1 MTRPTIPS
9 GRRAA
14 FVVPSLLASSALLAG
29 CVSQSQADPAASSGS
44 KDGTVQITLT
54 SDGCQPKPAKVHAG
68 PVTFQ
73 VKNSGASRVTEAELL
88 SGGRM
93 LGEQENLSPG
103 LSGGFSLHLSAG
115 KYQIYCPGAGQ
126 EKWDFTVTGQSKSSW
141 KDNPALVKATQQ
153 YATWVRSEVGR
164 LVDGTKKF
172 AAAISSGD
180 MQQARKLYPA
190 ARVHYER
197 VEPVAEIWGDLDRKI
212 DGRISDFAKPENFS
226 GFHKLE
232 QLMFAKHTLDGA
244 QPVAATLVKNV
255 QRLQELVGKA
265 TYQPAEIAN
274 GATALIDEIQRT
286 KVTGEEEQYSH
297 TDLVDFAGNL
307 AGAKKAFEVLE
318 PALRKKA
325 PDVVTTVRQRLQ
337 DVEQALAK
345 YRSDPGY
352 LDTGY
357 VEYTEVSKQQRR
369 ELSQKVNALGSE
381 LSKIAAKVT

>member
-1 MTRPTIPS
+1 
-9 GRRAA
+9 
-14 FVVPSLLASSALLAG
+14 VPSLLASSALLAG
-29 CVSQSQADPAASSGS
+29 CVSQSEADPAGGSSG
-44 KDGTVQITLT
+44 KDGTVRITLS

-68 PVTFQ
+68 PVTFD
-73 VKNSGASRVTEAELL
+73 VKNAGASRVTEAELL
-88 SGGRM
+88 AGGRM

-103 LSGGFSLHLSAG
+103 LSGGFSIHLEAG

-141 KDNPALVKATQQ
+141 KDNPALVKATTQ
-153 YATWVRSEVGR
+153 YGSWVQGEVSD
-164 LVDGTKKF
+164 LVAGTKKF
-172 AAAISSGD
+172 AAAIKAGD
-180 MQQARKLYPA
+180 MTQARKLYPA

-212 DGRISDFAKPENFS
+212 DGRSSDFAKPENFS

-244 QPVAATLVKNV
+244 QPVADTLVQNV
-255 QRLQELVGKA
+255 QRLRKLVGKA
-265 TYQPAEIAN
+265 AYQPAEIAN

-307 AGAKKAFEVLE
+307 AGAKKAFEVLD
-318 PALRKKA
+318 PVLRKKA
-325 PDVVTTVRQRLQ
+325 PDVATTARGRFS

-345 YRSDPGY
+345 YQADPGY

-357 VEYTEVSKQQRR
+357 VEYTKVSKQQRR

-381 LSKIAAKVT
+381 LSKIAAKVA